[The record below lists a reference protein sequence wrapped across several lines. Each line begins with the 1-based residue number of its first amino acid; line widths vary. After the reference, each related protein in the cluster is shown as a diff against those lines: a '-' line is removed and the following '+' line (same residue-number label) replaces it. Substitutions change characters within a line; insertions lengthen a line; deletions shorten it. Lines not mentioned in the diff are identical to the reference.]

1 VGWSLG
7 LKQKVVQNDPGKLKR
22 GCGAGVISYQK
33 HEIQT
38 LGDT

>member
-22 GCGAGVISYQK
+22 GCGAGVLK
-33 HEIQT
+33 LPKT
-38 LGDT
+38 